1 MMGFTEKLS
10 YTNENVFVRLNFSS
24 CFWPLMVMVVVVMA
38 MVMLERKQN
47 GLTPPF
53 YGFIRDGHVSVDQ
66 PPFMNHINYDD
77 NHL

>member
-1 MMGFTEKLS
+1 
-10 YTNENVFVRLNFSS
+10 
-24 CFWPLMVMVVVVMA
+24 MVMVMVVMA